1 MKEHITK
8 GDICLKDEHG
18 FIYRL
23 CTLSY
28 ITNPDD
34 HFKYVFMP
42 NYSVI
47 DLLPLKI
54 FQGIPGLNLKLR
66 RKEYGRDNFHPVFIT
81 ERVPQRNREDFLALL
96 EEVGMSYMDPII
108 YLTKTK
114 NKYHGDNF
122 FVLPHQEKVT
132 IKLDNLLKI
141 SLNNHLLIK
150 KLLENLTQGNDIAL
164 NDVFIDDSNRK
175 VVHHLLM
182 NLYERSLLTLKEE
195 RDKGVLKAKT
205 AGRYKGRK
213 PVKVDPLR
221 FYLLEEKIKA
231 KELTVKE
238 AAEKLGISIDKYY
251 RFRKEAR
258 EKNS

>member
-1 MKEHITK
+1 
-8 GDICLKDEHG
+8 
-18 FIYRL
+18 
-23 CTLSY
+23 
-28 ITNPDD
+28 
-34 HFKYVFMP
+34 MP

-47 DLLPLKI
+47 DHLPLKI

-66 RKEYGRDNFHPVFIT
+66 RKECVRDNFYPVFIT

-96 EEVGMSYMDPII
+96 EEVGMSYMEPII

-132 IKLDNLLKI
+132 IKLDNLLKT

-150 KLLENLTQGNDIAL
+150 KLLENLAQGNDIAL
-164 NDVFIDDSNRK
+164 NDVFIDDGNRK

-182 NLYERSLLTLKEE
+182 NLYKRSLLTLKEE

-213 PVKVDPLR
+213 PVKVDPPPFL
-221 FYLLEEKIKA
+221 
-231 KELTVKE
+231 
-238 AAEKLGISIDKYY
+238 S
-251 RFRKEAR
+251 FRRKDQSER
-258 EKNS
+258 INCQRGSRKTRNFNR